1 MKVKLNKRLQKVADL
16 VEENKSIIDVGC
28 DHAFLSIYL
37 TQNKNPKYVIASDI
51 KEGPLNHAKENCKK
65 YQVLDKIKL
74 KLGPG
79 IEPIDNKIDT
89 IIISGMGG
97 YNMIGILKYKRD
109 LYKNVDTI
117 ILSPNS
123 DSDKVR
129 KEICKLGFYID
140 EEVLVKENNIIYVV
154 IRFKRGRH
162 KYHTCDYLYGPVLI
176 EKKDTLFLE
185 YLEKENIRKQK
196 LLEILPK
203 KYIGKRIELKKDLRH
218 IGKILKNCYNENIQ

>member
-37 TQNKNPKYVIASDI
+37 VQNKNPKYMIASDI
-51 KEGPLNHAKENCKK
+51 KEGPLNHARTNCKK
-65 YQVLDKIKL
+65 YQVLDKINL
-74 KLGPG
+74 KLGSG
-79 IEPIDNKIDT
+79 IQPIEDSIDT

-97 YNMIGILKYKRD
+97 YNMIGILKYNQE
-109 LYKNVDTI
+109 LYRNVDTI

-140 EEVLVKENNIIYVV
+140 EELLVKENNIIYVI
-154 IRFKRGRH
+154 IRFKRGKKR
-162 KYHTCDYLYGPVLI
+162 YHNQDYMYGPVLI
-176 EKKDTLFLE
+176 NKRDSLFLE
-185 YLEKENIRKQK
+185 YIKKEQQTKEK
-196 LLEILPK
+196 LLAVLPLKYFRK
-203 KYIGKRIELKKDLRH
+203 KLQLKRELKT
-218 IGKILKNCYNENIQ
+218 INKILTKFK